1 MSLASFANAGMV
13 SVVRAVLR
21 FVPLLLLLL
30 GCDACG
36 NTSSTVS
43 ETAVDPADPVN
54 PSDPTSP
61 SDPPPSDAPRVI
73 VRGTPNDPGRLVA
86 IAIENHAEAAVSLS
100 RELVVEVQRG
110 DSWSTVTTAGLSLRS
125 TCEAEAPECVTLQPG
140 AELYPPEW
148 LGTQGD
154 AQCICTRCVPVESG
168 TYRFVV
174 TTCEGARIE
183 GEPFA
188 ITR

>member
-21 FVPLLLLLL
+21 FVPLFLLLL

-43 ETAVDPADPVN
+43 ETPADPADPDHPSN
-54 PSDPTSP
+54 PSDP
-61 SDPPPSDAPRVI
+61 PPAPSDAPRVI
-73 VRGTPNDPGRLVA
+73 VRGTPNEQGRVVA
-86 IAIENHAEAAVSLS
+86 IAIENHAEAAVSLA
-100 RELVVEVQRG
+100 RELVVEVQSG
-110 DSWSTVTTAGLSLRS
+110 DSWSAVTTAGLSLRS
-125 TCEAEAPECVTLQPG
+125 SCDAEAPECVTLQPG

-188 ITR
+188 IAR